1 LKAIALLTKM
11 AVQHHVIL
19 LPQTYKIISH
29 TQPGPNFVLTAS
41 YVDLL
46 AYSYEVFSP
55 FFEACIRLFISMS
68 STKFDDK
75 KMVALNVS

>member
-1 LKAIALLTKM
+1 MALLTRM
-11 AVQHHVIL
+11 AVQLHVIL
-19 LPQTYKIISH
+19 LPQTYKIMSH

-41 YVDLL
+41 FVDLL
-46 AYSYEVFSP
+46 AYWYEVFSL
-55 FFEACIRLFISMS
+55 FFEVCVRLFISMS